1 MTETLDINPDTYPTD
16 FSVLNQGQFLSV
28 FKNCVDDIDKVNAF
42 LKRLSGIKRS
52 LQQEAISRCN
62 SEDISKLAGDGI
74 TITVKEM
81 PVVKLDPETDW
92 SSVLTKLCDDGYAHM
107 VQRRLSAAKLREESD
122 SGYRLPDGVT
132 IEEIQVANHRRSS

>member
-1 MTETLDINPDTYPTD
+1 MQVSPDNYPTD
-16 FSVLNQGQFLSV
+16 YTPLNQGQFLSL
-28 FKNCVDDIDKVNAF
+28 FKQCIDEIDSVNAL
-42 LKRLSGIKRS
+42 LKRMNGIKKS
-52 LQQEAISRCN
+52 MQSEAIKRCN

-107 VQRRLSAAKLREESD
+107 VQRRLSAGKLREESD
-122 SGYRLPDGVT
+122 AGYRLPDGVT